1 MKLKEKIK
9 NGVYIIAE
17 MSANHAGSLENA
29 LELVKVAKDCGADCI
44 KIQTYTADT
53 ITINCNNEYFKLKG
67 GLWKGYNLYDLYNE
81 AHTPWE
87 WHKAIKDE
95 AEKYGLD
102 FLSTPFD
109 KTSVDFLEEL
119 GVEFYK
125 IASFELVD
133 IPLIKYVASKRKPI
147 IMSCGMGS
155 IEEIETA
162 INAIKSEGNDDI
174 ILLKC
179 CSQYPANY
187 DNMNVL
193 TITDMIERFQL
204 PVGLSDHS
212 MGSVAPVVA
221 TTLGA
226 RVIEKHFCLSREIK
240 NPDSEFSME
249 PKEFKEM
256 VDAVNLSLRIKG
268 KVSYYL
274 SEEEKRAK
282 NTRKSIF
289 CVKDIKIGE
298 EFTEDNIR
306 VIRPGYG
313 LEPKYYDEILGEK
326 SKVNISYGEPIKL
339 EYFK

>member
-256 VDAVNLSLRIKG
+256 VEAVNLSLRIKG

-313 LEPKYYDEILGEK
+313 LEPKYYHEILGKK
-326 SKVNISYGEPIKL
+326 SKVNINYGEPIKL

>member
-1 MKLKEKIK
+1 MKLKEKIE
-9 NGVYIIAE
+9 NDVYIIAE
-17 MSANHAGSLENA
+17 MSANHAGSLQNA
-29 LELVKVAKDCGADCI
+29 LDLVKVAKECGADCI

-53 ITINCNNEYFKLKG
+53 ITIDCDNDYFKLKK
-67 GLWKGYNLYDLYNE
+67 GLWKGYKLYDLYNE
-81 AHTPWE
+81 AFTPWE

-133 IPLIKYVASKRKPI
+133 IPLIKYVASKGKPI

-162 INAIKSEGNDDI
+162 INAIKSQGNNDI

-179 CSQYPANY
+179 CSQYPADY

-193 TITDMIERFQL
+193 TISDMSERFNL

-212 MGSVAPVVA
+212 MGSIAPVVA
-221 TTLGA
+221 TSLGA
-226 RVIEKHFCLSREIK
+226 KVIEKHFCLSREIK
-240 NPDSEFSME
+240 NPDSDFSME

-256 VDAVNLSLRIKG
+256 VDAVKLASRIKG
-268 KVSYYL
+268 RATYEL
-274 SEEEKRAK
+274 SEAEKRAK

-289 CVKDIKIGE
+289 CVKDIKAGE
-298 EFTEDNIR
+298 KFTEENIR

-313 LEPKYYDEILGEK
+313 LEPKYYEDILGKECK
-326 SKVNISYGEPIKL
+326 IDIKYGEPIKA